1 MDAIS
6 YAQGTLKDNGRVAAL
21 LGVAEKLSALQKR
34 LEEGANMTKEETTH
48 VQAVTGELLF
58 GYNEAE
64 RIRRLN
70 VVSNEVQN

>member
-34 LEEGANMTKEETTH
+34 LEAGGNITAEESKQ
-48 VQAVTGELLF
+48 VKAVTGELLF
-58 GYNEAE
+58 GYDETE

-70 VVSNEVQN
+70 VVYSELQN